1 MDLHRYAALRR
12 HWRRSPPLQMMV
24 QGYLGIEGEQPPA
37 TQGPLTP
44 EQEQAALDE
53 FMRNFA
59 AAGGVL
65 H

>member
-12 HWRRSPPLQMMV
+12 QWRRSPPLQQMV
-24 QGYLGIEGEQPPA
+24 QAYLGIEGEEAAPSR
-37 TQGPLTP
+37 PLT
-44 EQEQAALDE
+44 ETEEAAAIGD

-59 AAGGVL
+59 AAGGRV